1 VARTFEQQL
10 DDDAARVQLSI
21 SREIDDA
28 HAASAY
34 LFLDLVTILEQIARF
49 EPAPRARRCIR

>member
-21 SREIDDA
+21 SCEIDDA
-28 HAASAY
+28 YAASAY
-34 LFLDLVTILEQIARF
+34 LLLDLVTILEQVARF
-49 EPAPRARRCIR
+49 EPAPRARRRIR